1 MAHAHARPALV
12 LCQVEAP
19 FAVQAGRDGEH
30 EVERHPLHL
39 QLHVPG
45 PGTRDG
51 SRPPQGRQ
59 HHRGPGRLQPPA
71 RRPVPRASQQAGRD
85 GEQVSKKSEFAETG
99 LKAALAAFQFGF
111 FDRDRNG
118 TVESVDICRAFANIE
133 DANGNPA
140 VKPEEAHAIATAIME
155 DADTDNSS
163 CGALDFSEFMTC
175 IEGDGIAFGDFLK
188 KLKTRETLED
198 YQDCLASYKAQR
210 EVVDK
215 EKASAVKRK
224 SFSERHPS
232 MAAQMKEDSLKPGA
246 RRASALGQ
254 EASGPIRRSLFKQSS
269 SKAGETA
276 VDPAS
281 ASTEPASRV

>member
-1 MAHAHARPALV
+1 M
-12 LCQVEAP
+12 
-19 FAVQAGRDGEH
+19 
-30 EVERHPLHL
+30 
-39 QLHVPG
+39 
-45 PGTRDG
+45 
-51 SRPPQGRQ
+51 
-59 HHRGPGRLQPPA
+59 
-71 RRPVPRASQQAGRD
+71 
-85 GEQVSKKSEFAETG
+85 SKKSEFAETG

-281 ASTEPASRV
+281 ASTELASRV